1 MDTPVESEQDG
12 RDEFG
17 HVSIRQRGQSV
28 DLHWR
33 DDVEEWTGEQAIAF
47 AKRLQHAG
55 RKAVEARERGSADD
69 DLGWPE
75 RRIVRLSSHG
85 AGELD
90 GTPLSIDKETLFFS
104 VGDLISWERSRGDW
118 RRGWSRCFELL
129 ITPDR
134 RSLEDIEL
142 ETTLV
147 FEATDRAELGRQL
160 LAWARSN
167 PAEAAELRDE
177 VEMLEDLRRI

>member
-1 MDTPVESEQDG
+1 MESPGESEHDG
-12 RDEFG
+12 RDEYG
-17 HVSIRQRGQSV
+17 RVSIRLRGESV
-28 DLHWR
+28 DIHWR
-33 DDVEEWTGEQAIAF
+33 DDVQEWSGEQAIAF

-55 RKAVEARERGSADD
+55 RKAVETRDRGAVSS

-75 RRIVRLSSHG
+75 RRIILLSSQDG
-85 AGELD
+85 RELEGVAFGPD
-90 GTPLSIDKETLFFS
+90 SDPLFFS
-104 VGDLISWERSRGDW
+104 VSDLISWERSRGDW

-129 ITPDR
+129 ISPDR
-134 RSLEDIEL
+134 RSLEQIEL
-142 ETTLV
+142 GTLL

-177 VEMLEDLRRI
+177 VAMLEDLRRI